1 MTAKRSISALSLAG
15 RTVAL
20 LVVSVLLLQNIPLRQ
35 VAHVAFGMKLPCCET
50 SECCCEKGHCLCS
63 PRKAHHDDAG
73 GHTEAD
79 EPLLQSCGLDSHGT
93 LIVFSIPKG
102 QTTAGGELL
111 PPRPPGDRRLS
122 ASISSIAP
130 QFVPDGP
137 LRPPRSHAG

>member
-1 MTAKRSISALSLAG
+1 MTAKRSISALSLVG

-20 LVVSVLLLQNIPLRQ
+20 LVVSILLLQNIPLRQ
-35 VAHVAFGMKLPCCET
+35 AAHVAFGVKLPCCET
-50 SECCCEKGHCLCS
+50 SECCCEEGRCLCS
-63 PRKAHHDDAG
+63 PRKTRHDSAG
-73 GHTEAD
+73 DHTEAD

-102 QTTAGGELL
+102 QTTAGDELT
-111 PPRPPGDRRLS
+111 PPRPPNLRLPTS
-122 ASISSIAP
+122 TSSIAP